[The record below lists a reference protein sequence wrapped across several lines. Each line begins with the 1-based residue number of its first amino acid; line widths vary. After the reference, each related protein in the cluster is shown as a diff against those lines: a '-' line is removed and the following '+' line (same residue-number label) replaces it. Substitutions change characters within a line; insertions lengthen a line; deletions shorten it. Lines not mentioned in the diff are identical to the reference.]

1 LQAENGMNRVV
12 VAVACT
18 FLMLNLGTVYAWSFF
33 QKPLCETYGWS
44 NSQVVWTFSLAI
56 CFLGLSAAAG
66 GLLLPRTGPRP
77 LAIAGAL
84 LFGSGY
90 LLAALALRLHS
101 LPLLYLGY
109 GVIGGIGL
117 GLGYVI
123 PVTTVSRWFPDHK
136 GLATGT
142 VVMGFGFGALLMSKV
157 IAPILLTRVGGNMV
171 LLFTVMG
178 VLFLVLSLAA
188 ATFIRNPPA
197 LWLPPQATAR
207 TVSNDKPPEES
218 VWSCIVSREFA
229 LMWLIFFC
237 QITAGIALIGFQS
250 PLFQD
255 VYAKHDPALTKAVLA
270 SYGGN
275 LIAASSVFNGIGR
288 FFWGALS
295 DRIGRCRTFS
305 LILGSQLAAFALLIQ
320 TSHPWLF
327 AILVC
332 YILLCYG
339 GGFGTMPSFVL
350 DMFGARFMPAVYGA
364 ILTAWSAAGIAG
376 PQLVAMMKDRYP
388 GHSGLASFYSF
399 ATAIC
404 FLGTGLLLSFL
415 FKERKTEGTDL
426 ETGKP
431 GMDSNETR

>member
-1 LQAENGMNRVV
+1 MPSENGTRRVV
-12 VAVACT
+12 IAAACT
-18 FLMLNLGTVYAWSFF
+18 LLMLNLGTVYAWSFF

-66 GLLLPRTGPRP
+66 GLILPKTGPRP
-77 LAIAGAL
+77 LALAGAV

-90 LLAALALRLHS
+90 LLAALALQMHL

-109 GVIGGIGL
+109 GVVGGIGL
-117 GLGYVI
+117 GLGYVT
-123 PVTTVSRWFPDHK
+123 PVATVSRWFPDHR

-157 IAPILLTRVGGNMV
+157 IAPFLLRSVGGDMV
-171 LLFTVMG
+171 LAFTVMG
-178 VLFLVLSLAA
+178 VLFLALSLASA
-188 ATFIRNPPA
+188 AFIRNPPA
-197 LWLPPQATAR
+197 ASPANATAGDLPDSDAA
-207 TVSNDKPPEES
+207 TAG
-218 VWSCIVSREFA
+218 SRIASKSFV

-237 QITAGIALIGFQS
+237 NIFAGIALIGFQS

-255 VYAKHDPALTKAVLA
+255 VCAKYDPGLGRETLA
-270 SYGGN
+270 GYGGT

-288 FFWGALS
+288 FLWGALS
-295 DRIGRCRTFS
+295 DRLGRLLAFR
-305 LILGSQLAAFALLIQ
+305 LILASQIAAFAVLMQ
-320 TSHPWLF
+320 TAHPWLF
-327 AILVC
+327 ATLVC

-350 DMFGARFMPAVYGA
+350 DMFGARLMPAVYGT

-376 PQLVAMMKDRYP
+376 PQLVAMMKDRFP
-388 GHSGLASFYSF
+388 GQPALASFYSF

-404 FLGTGLLLSFL
+404 FLGTGMLLSLFL
-415 FKERKTEGTDL
+415 KERRRE
-426 ETGKP
+426 P
-431 GMDSNETR
+431 CCS

>member
-1 LQAENGMNRVV
+1 MPSENGTNRVV
-12 VAVACT
+12 IAVACT
-18 FLMLNLGTVYAWSFF
+18 LLMLNLGTVYAWSFF
-33 QKPLCETYGWS
+33 QKPLCETYGWT

-66 GLLLPRTGPRP
+66 GLLLPRVGPRP
-77 LAIAGAL
+77 LALAGAL

-90 LLAALALRLHS
+90 LIAALALRMHS
-101 LPLLYLGY
+101 LPLLYVGY
-109 GVIGGIGL
+109 GVTGGIGL
-117 GLGYVI
+117 GLGYVT
-123 PVTTVSRWFPDHK
+123 PVATVSRWFPDRK

-157 IAPILLTRVGGNMV
+157 IAPFLLAQVSGDMV
-171 LLFTVMG
+171 LAFTVMG
-178 VLFLVLSLAA
+178 VLFLALSLASA
-188 ATFIRNPPA
+188 AFIRNPSA
-197 LWLPPQATAR
+197 SWLPPHVTAR
-207 TVSNDKPPEES
+207 TVPDTDALWVSAG
-218 VWSCIVSREFA
+218 SCIVSRPFA

-237 QITAGIALIGFQS
+237 NITAGIALIGFQS

-255 VYAKHDPALTKAVLA
+255 VCAKLDPALGKEALSA
-270 SYGGN
+270 YGGT

-295 DRIGRCRTFS
+295 DRMGRRRTFS
-305 LILGSQLAAFALLIQ
+305 LILGSQIAAFALLMQ

-327 AILVC
+327 ATLVC

-376 PQLVAMMKDRYP
+376 PQFVAMMKDRYP
-388 GHSGLASFYSF
+388 GQPGLASFYSF
-399 ATAIC
+399 AAAIC
-404 FLGTGLLLSFL
+404 FLSTGLLLSFL
-415 FKERKTEGTDL
+415 VKERKVTFRED
-426 ETGKP
+426 
-431 GMDSNETR
+431 

>member
-1 LQAENGMNRVV
+1 MQSENGMNRVV

-18 FLMLNLGTVYAWSFF
+18 LLMLNLGTVYAWSFF

-84 LFGSGY
+84 LFGSSY
-90 LLAALALRLHS
+90 LFAALALRMHS
-101 LPLLYLGY
+101 LSLLYLSY
-109 GVIGGIGL
+109 GVTGGIGL

-123 PVTTVSRWFPDHK
+123 PVTTASRWFPDHK

-157 IAPILLTRVGGNMV
+157 IAPFLLTRVGGSMV

-178 VLFLVLSLAA
+178 VLFLVFSLAA

-197 LWLPPQATAR
+197 LWLPHQGTTR
-207 TVSNDKPPEES
+207 TVSNDEPPEES

-237 QITAGIALIGFQS
+237 NITAGIALIGFQS

-270 SYGGN
+270 SYGGT

-295 DRIGRCRTFS
+295 DRLGRCRTFS
-305 LILGSQLAAFALLIQ
+305 LILGSQLAAFALLMQ

-376 PQLVAMMKDRYP
+376 PQLVAMMKDRYLD
-388 GHSGLASFYSF
+388 HSCLASFYSF

-415 FKERKTEGTDL
+415 FKERKAEGTAL
-426 ETGKP
+426 ESGKS
-431 GMDSNETR
+431 GMDSQRD